1 MRSRSAFLDA
11 LRLVLLTLREA
22 GSRATNTPRQTMN
35 PPKCRPI
42 QPKPSF
48 LGAFHPMGLHF
59 GRNNAQDRDLIATNR
74 GELHYTSVRH
84 ADDMQPAG
92 FV

>member
-22 GSRATNTPRQTMN
+22 GSRATNTPDNESAKAQTHSAKTVVFGCLSPN
-35 PPKCRPI
+35 GSALWPQQRP
-42 QPKPSF
+42 
-48 LGAFHPMGLHF
+48 
-59 GRNNAQDRDLIATNR
+59 DRDLIATNR

-84 ADDMQPAG
+84 ADDMPPAD